1 MSVLT
6 TTALDGWLN
15 RATRHL
21 SQDAAAQVRREIG
34 EHYESAR
41 ETAALTAA
49 TAEEADRIAIAAL
62 GDAKVANCQYRQVM
76 LTSAEARLLREGNWE
91 ARAVCSRSWLR
102 WLFFATAFTVFF
114 GAGVSFLK
122 GDAYMGWAMA
132 AGGMCAGILFA
143 APFLPIYT
151 PSRARVF
158 RGVRWASL
166 LGVLV
171 LPFAS
176 DVYRWSWLILACAW
190 PILQTEWARISIRR
204 KLPVAQWP
212 RHLYL

>member
-1 MSVLT
+1 MN
-6 TTALDGWLN
+6 ALDTWLN

-21 SQDAAAQVRREIG
+21 SREATLQVRREIG

-91 ARAVCSRSWLR
+91 AKAVCSRGWAR
-102 WLFFATAFTVFF
+102 WLFLGLAAL
-114 GAGVSFLK
+114 GLLGSAELLIKGDGYLGSAMLAGVMSVGLF
-122 GDAYMGWAMA
+122 
-132 AGGMCAGILFA
+132 FA
-143 APFLPIYT
+143 AKVLPIDT
-151 PSRARVF
+151 PSRGRIF
-158 RGVRWASL
+158 RGVRLTL
-166 LGVLV
+166 LLAIWVLAFGPHT
-171 LPFAS
+171 LQ
-176 DVYRWSWLILACAW
+176 WSWLLFSCMW
-190 PILQTEWARISIRR
+190 PLVWIEMRRGSIRR